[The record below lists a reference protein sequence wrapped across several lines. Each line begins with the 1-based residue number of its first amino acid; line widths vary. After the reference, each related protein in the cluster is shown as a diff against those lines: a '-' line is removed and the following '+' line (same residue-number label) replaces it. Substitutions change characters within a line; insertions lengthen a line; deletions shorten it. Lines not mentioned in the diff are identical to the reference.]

1 MHCNRDPVPGK
12 AVALL
17 LSSGWRPSET
27 GLDNFCAVSCAT
39 KSRAWQLARRENRPS
54 WDCLYLLRFP
64 TVFLAFP
71 SFQRRI
77 GSLIQTGTNAIQS
90 SGGVRTLRGGARCFF
105 FGNRK
110 AGVTL
115 AGWRREER
123 TRATQRVGQPGR
135 AGRTTAQPPPAP
147 RGVGAR
153 EGACCQALGLMHP
166 ACFALAAVRDGGDQN
181 YLPPRRPGDTV
192 SGETVGAGGQSHSG
206 RLQKCP
212 QETKLQ
218 ILLQI
223 YGRWLRVTVKGVHCV
238 QHQHYTPGGVFSTAR
253 LTLT

>member
-1 MHCNRDPVPGK
+1 MLG
-12 AVALL
+12 
-17 LSSGWRPSET
+17 
-27 GLDNFCAVSCAT
+27 
-39 KSRAWQLARRENRPS
+39 
-54 WDCLYLLRFP
+54 RF
-64 TVFLAFP
+64 VEE
-71 SFQRRI
+71 Q
-77 GSLIQTGTNAIQS
+77 
-90 SGGVRTLRGGARCFF
+90 GVFF

-135 AGRTTAQPPPAP
+135 VGRTTAQPPPAP

-192 SGETVGAGGQSHSG
+192 SGETVGAGGQSHSA